1 MGLGKLHL
9 LPVPL
14 AVGNPERVFPT
25 EVCAQASQL
34 RHWIVETPKA
44 ARAHLKVLAPGVPV
58 AEHHIH
64 ELDKHAPEKNGKA
77 LLQPCL
83 DGMDMGLISDAG
95 VPGVADP
102 GSRVVEAAHAAGIQV
117 VPWVGPS
124 SILLGLMASGFNG
137 QGFQFHGY
145 LPHDGSERKRLFGF
159 MERSIRNGQTQLFI
173 ETPYRNDRLMDE
185 LLQLPGDLHLC
196 VACDLTAESEYIRSQ
211 PIAQWKKTQ
220 RPSLHK
226 RPAIFLLGRPHRTL

>member
-1 MGLGKLHL
+1 MGLGTLHL

-14 AVGNPERVFPT
+14 ADGDPEAVFPPD
-25 EVCAQASQL
+25 VRAQACHL

-44 ARAHLKVLAPGVPV
+44 ARGHLKVLAPDVPISEQV
-58 AEHHIH
+58 LQ
-64 ELDKHAPEKNGKA
+64 ELDKHHPENNGKS

-83 DGMDMGLISDAG
+83 EGHDMGLISDAG

-102 GSRVVEAAHAAGIQV
+102 GARIVEAAHALGIRV
-117 VPWVGPS
+117 IPWVGPS

-145 LPHDGSERKRLFGF
+145 LPHDGHERKKLWSA
-159 MERSIRNGQTQLFI
+159 MERGIRDGQTQLFI
-173 ETPYRNDRLMDE
+173 ETPYRNDKLMEE
-185 LLQLPGDLHLC
+185 LLTLPVDLHLC
-196 VACDLTAESEYIRSQ
+196 VACDLTAPSEYIKSQ
-211 PIAQWKKTQ
+211 SIAQWRKGA